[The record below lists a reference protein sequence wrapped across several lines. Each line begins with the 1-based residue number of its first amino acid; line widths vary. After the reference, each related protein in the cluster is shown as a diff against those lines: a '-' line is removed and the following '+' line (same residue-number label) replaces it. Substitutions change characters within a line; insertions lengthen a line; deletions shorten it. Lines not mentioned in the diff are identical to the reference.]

1 MDHEIQIRVRY
12 QETDQMG
19 VVYHGN
25 YFAFFEI
32 GRTEMLRAQGI
43 RYKDMETAGEFCVVV
58 NAECAYKKPA
68 MYDDLLTLKTR
79 VKKVTR
85 VKIEHEHH
93 LYRDNELLA
102 VGHITLAVVDPHGNI
117 QRVPDWM
124 RPQQD

>member
-1 MDHEIQIRVRY
+1 
-12 QETDQMG
+12 MG

-25 YFAFFEI
+25 YFQYFEM
-32 GRTEMLRAQGI
+32 GRTEMLRDCGV

-58 NAECAYKKPA
+58 HVECSYRKPA
-68 MYDDLLTLKTR
+68 MYDDLLTLKSR
-79 VKKVTR
+79 VKKISR

-102 VGHITLAVVDPHGNI
+102 VGLITLAVVDRNGNI

-124 RPQQD
+124 IPKDQVLVE